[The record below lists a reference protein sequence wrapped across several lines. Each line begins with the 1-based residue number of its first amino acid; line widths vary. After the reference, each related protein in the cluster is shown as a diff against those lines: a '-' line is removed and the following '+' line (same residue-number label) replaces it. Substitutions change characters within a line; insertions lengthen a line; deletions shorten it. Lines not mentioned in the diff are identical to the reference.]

1 MRGNKRVYIGEGYRL
16 EMTTYNN
23 STQATLRKIHDDY
36 LHAALVDRPLTRMP
50 TEADEE
56 PAIELDQSPSYYHYI
71 GGQKDGTEE
80 P

>member
-36 LHAALVDRPLTRMP
+36 LHAALVDALR
-50 TEADEE
+50 EW
-56 PAIELDQSPSYYHYI
+56 IFQSNVYNLYCR
-71 GGQKDGTEE
+71 
-80 P
+80 